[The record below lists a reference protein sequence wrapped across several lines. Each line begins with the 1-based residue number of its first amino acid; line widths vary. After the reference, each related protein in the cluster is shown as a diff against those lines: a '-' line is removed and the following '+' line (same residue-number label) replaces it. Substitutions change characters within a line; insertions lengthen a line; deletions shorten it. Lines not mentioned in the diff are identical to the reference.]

1 MSLASASGGAAG
13 KSNDNDST
21 LASSAEH
28 TIEPSISTSIN
39 TAAATA
45 NNNNNNLVI
54 SSGRPI
60 VPSAD
65 VASNNLVSL
74 ADPAV
79 PSITNTTSPQDVFRS
94 STSNVANEIASSII
108 PPKGDPRVVLI
119 DLPRSRSDAS
129 TAGCK
134 AMYHTSASKS
144 VKVYVKFSRD
154 KSVLDS
160 QLHKLQTFD
169 CDPLTQNKFVRAYKV
184 IPPEAI
190 FGLPENS
197 VWRGAH
203 CLVQEY
209 GHCDLGAYL
218 QALRDA
224 GGVDPTD
231 IVSEAKQLVSIVI
244 AAHKSGWALLDIKE
258 SNFVRVH
265 NESIGKYTV
274 KAIDLE
280 TAVEVGR
287 ANRHH
292 LDPSGQRQVHGT
304 PTYVSP
310 EMARWLLNVE
320 PVPASIDLLQ
330 ADIWAVGVTLWKMF
344 DPKGLSMWE
353 SDLYKLTEPN
363 EILRRLTT
371 ITNQEITR
379 CINFTFRDDKK
390 GSNVKIRSFLMKV
403 RNTYAQANDDSMQRC
418 AILMML
424 VFSDRLSRSIHKIG
438 GQPLS

>member
-1 MSLASASGGAAG
+1 M
-13 KSNDNDST
+13 
-21 LASSAEH
+21 
-28 TIEPSISTSIN
+28 
-39 TAAATA
+39 
-45 NNNNNNLVI
+45 
-54 SSGRPI
+54 
-60 VPSAD
+60 
-65 VASNNLVSL
+65 
-74 ADPAV
+74 
-79 PSITNTTSPQDVFRS
+79 
-94 STSNVANEIASSII
+94 
-108 PPKGDPRVVLI
+108 
-119 DLPRSRSDAS
+119 
-129 TAGCK
+129 
-134 AMYHTSASKS
+134 
-144 VKVYVKFSRD
+144 YVKFSRD
-154 KSVLDS
+154 KSGLDS
-160 QLHKLQTFD
+160 QYHKLRAFD

-184 IPPEAI
+184 LPPEAVY
-190 FGLPENS
+190 GLPENS
-197 VWRGAH
+197 VWRGAY

-209 GHCDLGAYL
+209 GHCDLGSYL

-265 NESIGKYTV
+265 NESIGKYTL
-274 KAIDLE
+274 KAIDVE
-280 TAVEVGR
+280 TAVEVDG

-330 ADIWAVGVTLWKMF
+330 VDIWAVGVTLWKMF
-344 DPKGLSMWE
+344 DPQGRSMWE

-363 EILRRLTT
+363 EILRKLTT

-403 RNTYAQANDDSMQRC
+403 RAVDKPRVTHRSVAQ
-418 AILMML
+418 
-424 VFSDRLSRSIHKIG
+424 F
-438 GQPLS
+438 